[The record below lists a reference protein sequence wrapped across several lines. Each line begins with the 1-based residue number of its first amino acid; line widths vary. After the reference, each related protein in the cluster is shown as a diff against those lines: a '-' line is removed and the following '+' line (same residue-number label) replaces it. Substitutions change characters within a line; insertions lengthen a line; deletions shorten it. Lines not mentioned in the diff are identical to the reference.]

1 MLSILVWAPI
11 LGAILIGCLPQT
23 LVAQRGRQISL
34 IIASLLLAYSLYLAS
49 QFDLMNPGLQFSE
62 SLPWIDSLGLTYQL
76 GVDGLS
82 LPLVVINS
90 LLTWLAILSS
100 DPRINRPR
108 LYYVLLLVLGS
119 AVAGAFLSQNLLLFF
134 LFYEVELI
142 PLYLIIAIWG
152 GARRGYA
159 ATKFLIY
166 TAVSGV
172 LILSA
177 FFGLSL
183 LSGFSSFDY
192 GVLQSHTLPLTTQL
206 ILLSTL
212 LVGFGIKIP
221 IVPLHTWLPDAHVE
235 APTPAS
241 VLLAGVL
248 LKLGTYGLL
257 RFGLG
262 LFPEAWK
269 ACSSVLAAIAV
280 LSVLYGSFAAIAQTD
295 MKKIVAYSS
304 VGHMGY
310 ILLAAAAGTSLSLLG
325 AIAQMISHGLIS
337 ALLFLGVG
345 VVYAK
350 TGTRDINVLRGLL
363 SPERGLPVIGSLMIV
378 GAMASA
384 GIPGMMGFIAEF
396 IVYRSSFEVFPIQ
409 TLLCMIGTGLT
420 AVYFLIMINRV
431 FFGRLP
437 DHLANLPPVRWMD
450 RIPAVIVTMLIIFFG
465 IQPSWMMRWSEKTA
479 VMIAT
484 ERLGREL
491 TPLVAVEPDR
501 VAMDLPLSQPPV
513 ALKAPFVPAASL
525 PASLPVLR
533 LNDLKNDV
541 QSD

>member
-1 MLSILVWAPI
+1 M
-11 LGAILIGCLPQT
+11 GCLPQAI
-23 LVAQRGRQISL
+23 VMQRGRQISL
-34 IIASLLLAYSLYLAS
+34 FLSGAMLVWSGYMAS
-49 QFDLMNPGLQFSE
+49 QFNLADPGLQFRE

-76 GVDGLS
+76 GIDGLS
-82 LPLVVINS
+82 LPLVLINS
-90 LLTWLAILSS
+90 LLTWLAIFSS
-100 DPRINRPR
+100 DPNINRPR
-108 LYYVLLLVLGS
+108 LYYILMLVLGG
-119 AVAGAFLSQNLLLFF
+119 AVAGAFLAQNVLLFF
-134 LFYEVELI
+134 LFFEVELI

-172 LILSA
+172 LILAA

-192 GVLQSHTLPLTTQL
+192 EVLQSHTLPLTTQL
-206 ILLSTL
+206 ILLTTL
-212 LVGFGIKIP
+212 LIGFGIKIP

-269 ACSSVLAAIAV
+269 AISPILAALAV
-280 LSVLYGSFAAIAQTD
+280 VSVLYGSFAAIAQTD

-325 AIAQMISHGLIS
+325 AIIQMVSHGLIS
-337 ALLFLGVG
+337 ALLFLLVG

-350 TGTRDINVLRGLL
+350 TGTRDINLLRGLL
-363 SPERGLPVIGSLMIV
+363 SPERGMPVVGSLMIV

-384 GIPGMMGFIAEF
+384 GIPGMVGFIAEF
-396 IVYRSSFEVFPIQ
+396 IVYRSSFEVFPVQ
-409 TLLCMIGTGLT
+409 TLLCMVGTGLT
-420 AVYFLIMINRV
+420 AVYFLILINKV

-437 DHLANLPPVRWMD
+437 DNLANLPRVRWAD
-450 RIPAVIVTMLIIFFG
+450 RIPSVIVTLLIICLG
-465 IQPSWMMRWSEKTA
+465 IQPEWMTRWSESTTVAIVKDRLERTVELALPPTKTSQ
-479 VMIAT
+479 IA
-484 ERLGREL
+484 EL
-491 TPLVAVEPDR
+491 EAVEI
-501 VAMDLPLSQPPV
+501 QPIPMAPV
-513 ALKAPFVPAASL
+513 FESA
-525 PASLPVLR
+525 
-533 LNDLKNDV
+533 DHG
-541 QSD
+541 